1 MQKTIDIEEYV
12 AAHTTDPVQKY
23 QTTTMLCYMYRSL
36 EKYDRIREL
45 AENMPELYQTKPALI
60 HHAMPG
66 AEQLEGIHSFYKEL
80 IDAAECYLTLLI
92 YPNMGETEK
101 EALNHLREIA
111 DDRNLWNT
119 KRYE

>member
-1 MQKTIDIEEYV
+1 MRILLIADSSIITERIP
-12 AAHTTDPVQKY
+12 A
-23 QTTTMLCYMYRSL
+23 MLLRC
-36 EKYDRIREL
+36 
-45 AENMPELYQTKPALI
+45 PALI

-66 AEQLEGIHSFYKEL
+66 TEQLEGIHSFYKEL
-80 IDAAECYLTLLI
+80 IDATECYLTLLI
-92 YPNMGETEK
+92 YPNMGEAEK